1 MNRKKKEKK
10 QRMKKCTKRFLCFA
24 LAVLSIIGAAACGNG
39 GGGAGKKGG
48 HVDELVIGT
57 TKQIEGLSILDQ
69 SGSFGRLNYN
79 SVVYANFFYP
89 DNEGTMQPYFL
100 ESYKISDDSKELTMV
115 FPTDKVWHDGVP
127 VTVDDVVFT
136 FEFMRDVYGQ
146 KALRNL
152 SEIRVD
158 ADNQVTLVFSQ
169 PDAFYYVKNAN
180 LTYFVIPKHVW
191 EKVDDYSTYTGEDA
205 MIGCGPYK
213 VVNVNKEAG
222 VIQYEAVPENDY
234 LGEITVDKI
243 TLRSYSNQDA
253 LLMALANGEIDV
265 MYEYAN
271 PIPYTLLDVI
281 SGKDNIE
288 PGMSDYTGC
297 NQVTFGMNRDAN
309 QYHEFREAALKC
321 FDWKLITQ
329 LINGEY
335 GEIPGSGILPRACA
349 GFDGS
354 LWMFYQDAEE
364 AKRLLDNAGFKDT
377 DGDGFRELP
386 DGKPFTYRITSQLSP
401 SRNDLYTRIGQL
413 MADNLKAVGVNAY
426 FDTEALA
433 SEEVNDKMVADNEYD
448 LFIGYTTSGV
458 AAYRTCFWYFLNREI
473 VGSGAMN
480 WGGSYND
487 PALNAAY
494 VKLMNAKSNDEYL
507 EAVKELQ
514 HLASNDLFAF
524 ALCWE
529 KCFFPY
535 RTDKYEGF
543 VNMDAVGVVHAETF
557 YQLTNK

>member
-1 MNRKKKEKK
+1 
-10 QRMKKCTKRFLCFA
+10 MKNCTKKIICSL
-24 LAVLSIIGAAACGNG
+24 LVVLSIISFSACAGAG
-39 GGGAGKKGG
+39 GGSGAKGG

-57 TKQIEGLSILDQ
+57 TKQIEALSILDQ

-89 DNEGTMQPYFL
+89 DSEGNMQPYFL
-100 ESYKISDDSKELTMV
+100 ESYKISEDSKELTMV

-127 VTVDDVVFT
+127 VTVDDMVFT

-146 KALRNL
+146 KSLRNL
-152 SEIRVD
+152 KEIRVD
-158 ADNQVTLVFSQ
+158 ADNQITLVFSE

-180 LTYFVIPKHVW
+180 LTYFVIPKHIW
-191 EKVDDYSTYTGEDA
+191 ENVEDYSTYTGEDA

-213 VVNVNKEAG
+213 VVNVDKDAG
-222 VIQYEAVPENDY
+222 IIQYEAVPENDY

-243 TLRSYSNQDA
+243 TLRSYSSQDA

-271 PIPYTLLDVI
+271 PIPYTLLDVV

-288 PGMSDYTGC
+288 LGMSDYTGC
-297 NQVTFGMNRDAN
+297 NQVTFGMNRPAN
-309 QYHEFREAALKC
+309 QYHEFREAAVKC

-329 LINGEY
+329 LQNGEY
-335 GEIPGSGILPRACA
+335 GETPGSGILPRACA
-349 GFDGS
+349 GYDDS
-354 LWMFYQDAEE
+354 LWMLYQDTEE
-364 AKRLLDNAGFKDT
+364 AAALLDQAGFKDV

-386 DGKPFTYRITSQLSP
+386 DGTPFTYKITSQLSA
-401 SRNDLYTRIGQL
+401 SRNDMFTRIGQL
-413 MADNLKAVGVNAY
+413 MADGLKAIGVNAY
-426 FDTEALA
+426 FDTDALA
-433 SEEVNDKMVADNEYD
+433 SEEVNDKMVADNDYD
-448 LFIGYTTSGV
+448 MFIGYTTSGV

-487 PALNAAY
+487 PELNAAY
-494 VKLMNAKSNDEYL
+494 VKLQNARNNDEYL

-514 HLASNDLFAF
+514 KLASEDLFAF
-524 ALCWE
+524 SLCWE

-535 RTDKYEGF
+535 RTDKYDGF